1 MSAERAPKSAAVGP
15 AAREESAAA
24 PAWGLA
30 SLTGRL
36 AEVSGSRSAASL
48 TLVFRLVVEAQR
60 TGDTA
65 VWIAASGSTF
75 FPPDAGDAGADLSA
89 LPVVWAAEAAEA
101 GRAADLLLRSGGFGL
116 VVLDLGAGRTL
127 PPPALTRLAGLA
139 QRHGAALVLITE
151 KDPAQASLGSLV
163 SLRVQAARVR
173 REGDAFVCEAL
184 ALKDKRH
191 GPGWKHVEVCRG
203 PDGLC

>member
-1 MSAERAPKSAAVGP
+1 MNAERAPRDSAGRTP
-15 AAREESAAA
+15 RGESAAA
-24 PAWGLA
+24 PVWGLA
-30 SLTGRL
+30 SLAGRL

-60 TGDTA
+60 GGETVA
-65 VWIAASGSTF
+65 WIAASGSTF
-75 FPPDAGDAGADLSA
+75 FPPDAVAAGADLSA
-89 LPVVWAAEAAEA
+89 LPVVWAAEAAAA

-127 PPPALTRLAGLA
+127 PAPALTRLAGLA
-139 QRHGAALVLITE
+139 QRHDAALVLITE
-151 KDPAQASLGSLV
+151 KDSAQASLGSLI

-173 REGDAFVCEAL
+173 REGDRFVCEAL